1 MPVSKRATTDPT
13 AQTVSAPKPLVR
25 VLTAPVERN
34 VRKAGEFSGNM
45 SPKQFSL
52 PLTNSTQSIDI
63 HVPARDIV
71 NRIPFWGAPFTS
83 IWSEHSE
90 DKLNAMRLKI
100 MEMGI
105 TSDQALAGIIF
116 TDASNIENAVN
127 SIFEL
132 PPVPAQHQYIAASSY
147 AGDDLVERHFLLNR
161 LTELGYD
168 RWPWNVSDE
177 SLCALCGLPKEL
189 FHRGRYEL
197 NNILKKVSTDIQKVS
212 NEQSSDGGII
222 TIEIDKTNN
231 FVEEK
236 VSEVLDTITCGI
248 CWDEMPKENFLLVS
262 CGHFFCNECLKHH
275 YRAKI
280 TAGDVL
286 RLPCPYLDENNF
298 PCDREIEED
307 EILSFCDEAM
317 KNKYLRFKESRLIQL
332 NEKARFCP
340 KPGCN
345 GWGIGSKNWRR
356 KVTCTECGYIYCWKC
371 TNDWHGYFSRCV
383 PKHDGLFMLFTM
395 GKDIQS
401 CPKCRGR
408 IWKNDGCNHM
418 TCQYCKYEFCWL
430 CRGKY
435 TDNHYEPWNLLGC
448 PGAMYFKI
456 MRCPGWCPSYVN
468 RFLIICFCLGVLLPL
483 ALSFLSL
490 MAAGFLSAIACWL
503 GCWIATCIPG
513 TIYRSQYATPCGCRD
528 IWLD

>member
-222 TIEIDKTNN
+222 TIGIDKTNN